1 MFLPSPP
8 TWPFCLWSLLFW
20 ISWQKGKFWTIDHAL
35 IMAVLECL
43 SWEWFTS
50 LVLHFS
56 GDKLLPV
63 RSGDLLKDL
72 WVGGRDRNITQVADP
87 RLLLVGHR
95 VKTFCTENKN
105 KQTQWNTQTKN
116 QKPSTV
122 SQQNGVRS
130 RHTGG
135 SQYLQTDGLGKWMG
149 AWHRPMG
156 TLLSE
161 R

>member
-8 TWPFCLWSLLFW
+8 TWSFCLWSLLFW
-20 ISWQKGKFWTIDHAL
+20 ISWQKGKFCIIDHAL

-43 SWEWFTS
+43 SWERFTS

-87 RLLLVGHR
+87 RLLLVCHW

-116 QKPSTV
+116 QKPSSDYLDHCLSKNSKGRN
-122 SQQNGVRS
+122 SQSPWVPIS
-130 RHTGG
+130 WAIYE
-135 SQYLQTDGLGKWMG
+135 SI
-149 AWHRPMG
+149 
-156 TLLSE
+156 
-161 R
+161 